1 MMKKASS
8 LLLSLF
14 MLSMILPMTVNAQGD
29 ESFRV
34 KLESI
39 LNRYKNYR
47 FSTIDV
53 YSLKDVRDVRQII
66 KDKEASENTSAVV
79 GDADKILAETN
90 PEVVNSIRN
99 ALLSGNTKTAVQRD
113 QIKRFGEIPKNFDA
127 LVEILSP
134 NKGSQQIVRA
144 AYVITTKKVDRD
156 QLVPNTIIA
165 MIISMEDN
173 TEIKKNVDNASGKNI
188 YTWPELVQFDLDPEK
203 YNAENMYQLL
213 ENAFMQ
219 SNVEKRTSEAQGIGT
234 MKRWTDPQYGIS
246 RSLIER
252 EGDIADADVAKFVRI
267 SNGEPMDYYKD
278 NELIVS
284 PDLVSWKRYEI
295 ETAVYENGEIDTISF
310 ITNSN
315 LPKFGLELKYGIED
329 INMPSMYSERM
340 TFSALWENIKI
351 GAILPTYGWSELGK
365 EMIDYDRVFTHGGIG
380 LAGEL
385 DFPFKVIPQSGV
397 FHLSFGW
404 VFGDAEQAG
413 YNDDFRMSTDD
424 LWNQLGTAKETFQ
437 DTAVSDYLVRA
448 NATLHY
454 TFGLAIDKDYQLRFG
469 LGGTVY
475 SVEQWT
481 NEASLDGNNLPV
493 VNYKEIES
501 ETVGGISA
509 KMDFMVKNIATPYG
523 LTAQYFDE
531 SIYASAWIHIPVI
544 KDLFALRLEGKAF
557 FNAIKDSPEPWES
570 EENLFIP
577 MARFIFV
584 F

>member
-8 LLLSLF
+8 LLLSLL
-14 MLSMILPMTVNAQGD
+14 MLSIIMPLTVQAQGD

-66 KDKEASENTSAVV
+66 KDKEQAENTTAAV
-79 GDADKILAETN
+79 GDADKIIAETD
-90 PEVVNSIRN
+90 PQVVSTIRN
-99 ALLSGNTKTAVQRD
+99 LLLSGSTKTKIRREL
-113 QIKRFGEIPKNFDA
+113 IGRFGEQPKNFDA

-134 NKGSQQIVRA
+134 NKGSQQVVRE
-144 AYVITTKKVDRD
+144 AYVITTKKADRD
-156 QLVPNTIIA
+156 QVVPNTIIA
-165 MIISMEDN
+165 MIVSMEDN
-173 TEIKKNVDNASGKNI
+173 TDIKKNVDNASGKNI
-188 YTWPELVQFDLDPEK
+188 YTWPELVQYDLDPEK
-203 YNAENMYQLL
+203 YNAENLYQLL

-234 MKRWTDPQYGIS
+234 MKKWTDPQYGVS

-252 EGDIADADVAKFVRI
+252 EGDISSSDVQKFVRI
-267 SNGEPMDYYKD
+267 SNAEPIDYNK
-278 NELIVS
+278 NHEIVVS

-295 ETAVYENGEIDTISF
+295 ETYTYEDGYVDTLSF
-310 ITNSN
+310 ITNSS
-315 LPKFGLELKYGIED
+315 LPKFGLELKYGIDE

-340 TFSALWENIKI
+340 TFSALWENMKI
-351 GAILPTYGWSELGK
+351 GAILPTSGWSKLGQD
-365 EMIDYDRVFTHGGIG
+365 MLDYDRVFTYGGLG
-380 LAGEL
+380 LAGSL

-404 VFGDAEQAG
+404 VFGDAERAD
-413 YNDDFRMSTDD
+413 YKDKLD
-424 LWNQLGTAKETFQ
+424 LDNVMFVNPEDESGN
-437 DTAVSDYLVRA
+437 DYLVRA

-454 TFGLAIDKDYQLRFG
+454 TFGLAIDKDYQMRFG

-475 SVEQWT
+475 TIETWADRLESDPET
-481 NEASLDGNNLPV
+481 NIETAV
-493 VNYKEIES
+493 YKEVGKES
-501 ETVGGISA
+501 IGGISA
-509 KMDFMVKNIATPYG
+509 KMDFMVKNISTPYG
-523 LTAQYFDE
+523 VTAQYFDE
-531 SIYASAWIHIPVI
+531 SIYASAWIHIPII
-544 KDLFALRLEGKAF
+544 KDLFALRLEGKSYFAAF
-557 FNAIKDSPEPWES
+557 KDSKKPWEKGND
-570 EENLFIP
+570 NLFIP

>member
-8 LLLSLF
+8 LLLSLL
-14 MLSMILPMTVNAQGD
+14 MLSMILPMTANAQGD

-53 YSLKDVRDVRQII
+53 YSLKDVRDVRKII
-66 KDKEASENTSAVV
+66 KDKEAAENTTAIV
-79 GDADKILAETN
+79 GDVQKILDETD
-90 PEVVNSIRN
+90 PQAVNSIKN
-99 ALLSGNTKTAVQRD
+99 FLLAGDTKSSIQRKL
-113 QIKRFGEIPKNFDA
+113 INNFGEIPKHFDA

-134 NKGSQQIVRA
+134 NKGSQQVVRE

-173 TEIKKNVDNASGKNI
+173 TDIKKNVDNASGKNI
-188 YTWPELVQFDLDPEK
+188 YTWPELVQFDLDPEQ

-252 EGDIADADVAKFVRI
+252 EGDISFSDVQKFVRI
-267 SNGEPMDYYKD
+267 SNAEPTDYYK
-278 NELIVS
+278 NHELVVS
-284 PDLVSWKRYEI
+284 PDLVSWKRYEV
-295 ETAVYENGEIDTISF
+295 ETQTYEDGVTDTLSF

-315 LPKFGLELKYGIED
+315 LPKFGLELKYGIDE
-329 INMPSMYSERM
+329 INMPSMWSERM

-351 GAILPTYGWSELGK
+351 GAILPTSGWSKLGQ
-365 EMIDYDRVFTHGGIG
+365 EMLDYERSFTHGGVGI
-380 LAGEL
+380 AGQL

-397 FHLSFGW
+397 FHVSFGW
-404 VFGDAEQAG
+404 VFGDANRTD
-413 YNDDFRMSTDD
+413 YNDNRIDLDQLPLVSELDD
-424 LWNQLGTAKETFQ
+424 TK
-437 DTAVSDYLVRA
+437 DYMVRA

-454 TFGLAIDKDYQLRFG
+454 TFGLAIDKDYHLRFG

-475 SVEQWT
+475 KM
-481 NEASLDGNNLPV
+481 EAWGDVLEEDENNITTGA
-493 VNYKEIES
+493 YKLIDDS
-501 ETVGGISA
+501 EFTKTIGGISA

-523 LTAQYFDE
+523 LTLQYFDE
-531 SIYASAWIHIPVI
+531 SIYMSSWIHIPVI

-557 FNAIKDSPEPWES
+557 FNAIKDTNEPWEV

>member
-8 LLLSLF
+8 LLLSLL
-14 MLSMILPMTVNAQGD
+14 MLSIVMPLTVQAQGD

-47 FSTIDV
+47 FSTVDL

-66 KDKEASENTSAVV
+66 KDKEASENTTAAV
-79 GDADKILAETN
+79 GDADKILAETD
-90 PEVVNSIRN
+90 PQVVSSIRN
-99 ALLSGNTKTAVQRD
+99 QLLSGSTKTKIQREL
-113 QIKRFGEIPKNFDA
+113 IGRYGELPKNFDA

-134 NKGSQQIVRA
+134 NKGSQQVVREAYIV
-144 AYVITTKKVDRD
+144 TTKKADRD
-156 QLVPNTIIA
+156 QVVPNTIIA
-165 MIISMEDN
+165 MIISYEDN
-173 TEIKKNVDNASGKNI
+173 TDIGKNVDNASGKNVF
-188 YTWPELVQFDLDPEK
+188 TWPELVQFDLDPEK

-234 MKRWTDPQYGIS
+234 MKKWTDPQYGVS

-252 EGDIADADVAKFVRI
+252 EGDISSADVQKFVRI
-267 SNGEPMDYYKD
+267 SNAEPMDYTQ
-278 NELIVS
+278 NHEIIVS

-295 ETAVYENGEIDTISF
+295 ETYTYEDGFVDTLSF
-310 ITNSN
+310 ITNSS
-315 LPKFGLELKYGIED
+315 LPKFGLELKYGIDD
-329 INMPSMYSERM
+329 INMPSMWSERM

-365 EMIDYDRVFTHGGIG
+365 EMLEYDRVFTHGGLGI
-380 LAGEL
+380 AGQL

-397 FHLSFGW
+397 FHLGFGW
-404 VFGDAEQAG
+404 VFGDAERAG
-413 YNDDFRMSTDD
+413 YKDKID
-424 LWNQLGTAKETFQ
+424 LDQILTINPEDESGN
-437 DTAVSDYLVRA
+437 DYLVRA

-454 TFGLAIDKDYQLRFG
+454 TFGLAIDKDYHLRFG

-475 SVEQWT
+475 TIETWGDRMEADPET
-481 NEASLDGNNLPV
+481 NIETAV
-493 VNYKEIES
+493 YKELDK
-501 ETVGGISA
+501 ETIGGISA

-523 LTAQYFDE
+523 VSVQYFDE

-544 KDLFALRLEGKAF
+544 KDLFALRLEGKSF
-557 FNAIKDSPEPWES
+557 FTALKDTPQAWEV